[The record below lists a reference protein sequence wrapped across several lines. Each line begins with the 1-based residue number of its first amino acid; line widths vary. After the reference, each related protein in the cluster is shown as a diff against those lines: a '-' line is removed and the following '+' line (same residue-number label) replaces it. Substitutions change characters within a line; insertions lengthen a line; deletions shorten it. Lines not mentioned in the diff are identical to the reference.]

1 MPGTDGFW
9 SDANLEPKRK
19 FRWVLNFAGVPQ
31 WIVKKVSKPTVN
43 ISEAEHTFLNYKF
56 YYPGRVEWDEISLTL
71 ADPVNPDASAMME
84 DMIIKSG
91 YVPPSN
97 FLTAK
102 TNNLGIKRQN
112 VEAQDGSLI
121 TIDKSMAV
129 SAMGGKMYLQQI
141 DALGK
146 PIEEWQLY
154 NPWIKSVN
162 YDELDYESDDLINL
176 EITIRYDWA
185 VLGQT
190 GGARSRIGGYRL
202 PGRAV
207 QQ

>member
-91 YVPPSN
+91 C
-97 FLTAK
+97 
-102 TNNLGIKRQN
+102 
-112 VEAQDGSLI
+112 
-121 TIDKSMAV
+121 
-129 SAMGGKMYLQQI
+129 
-141 DALGK
+141 
-146 PIEEWQLY
+146 
-154 NPWIKSVN
+154 
-162 YDELDYESDDLINL
+162 
-176 EITIRYDWA
+176 
-185 VLGQT
+185 
-190 GGARSRIGGYRL
+190 
-202 PGRAV
+202 
-207 QQ
+207 